1 MYEFVLRF
9 DEIGA
14 MWACMR
20 GRESSYV
27 SSKRSLWIAELDS
40 CYNILFNIH
49 K

>member
-14 MWACMR
+14 MCACMR
-20 GRESSYV
+20 GRESSNV
-27 SSKRSLWIAELDS
+27 SSKRSLWIAKLGS
-40 CYNILFNIH
+40 CYYVLFNIH